1 MEEVEDTPV
10 TEGPKLNEV
19 VERYI
24 ALRDK
29 KAEHKKAYEA
39 KVEAIEAALDKLE
52 AYIMTKLEQQ
62 GLDSVKTG
70 VGTAY
75 KSTRTSA
82 TVADWPMVLDWIKE
96 KEEWDMLEKRV
107 NKTFVEAFRTEY
119 DDLPPGVNWREEKV
133 INIRRS

>member
-1 MEEVEDTPV
+1 MQQDTDISV
-10 TEGPKLNEV
+10 AGPKLADV

-29 KAEHKKAYEA
+29 KSEHKKAYEA
-39 KVEAIEAALDKLE
+39 KVEAIDAALEKLE
-52 AYIMTKLEQQ
+52 AFIMTRLDEQ
-62 GLDSVKTG
+62 GVDSVKTS

-82 TVADWPMVLDWIKE
+82 TVADWPMVLDWIKNGE
-96 KEEWDMLEKRV
+96 NWDMLEKRV
-107 NKTFVEAFRTEY
+107 NKSFVESFRTEY